1 MLVLAIGIL
10 LFAGVHL
17 IPSLAPGLKASW
29 YNRLG
34 EGGYK
39 GSFSLLLLAAL
50 ALIVIGWRST
60 LPTLFYLPS
69 PALHALALGL
79 LLITF
84 LLFVVS
90 SRNSR
95 LRRLVRHPQ
104 LTGVTLWSI
113 AHLLLNGDNRS
124 LLLFGGMGL
133 WAIVE
138 MIAINRREGAWI
150 KAEAPPWS
158 TELVNLIIACAV
170 IALVIFIHPWL
181 AGVAVTAPLPR

>member
-1 MLVLAIGIL
+1 MLVLTIGIL

-17 IPSLAPGLKASW
+17 IPSLAPTLKANW
-29 YNRLG
+29 YSRLG

-60 LPTLFYLPS
+60 LSTLVYLPS

-95 LRRLVRHPQ
+95 LCRLVRHPQ

-158 TELVNLIIACAV
+158 TELVNLIITCAV